1 MPRRTKEE
9 ALATREG
16 LLDAAER
23 VFQSKGVSA
32 TSLADIAAEA
42 GTTRGAIYWHFKD
55 KADLFNAMM
64 ERVVLPLEDAFRDLH
79 HAQAPLESL
88 RGAVLSALERT
99 ANDERTRRVLE
110 VAIHKVEY
118 VESLGA
124 VRARHLQVRGDF
136 IAGMKRTLQAAARAQ
151 DVGLPM
157 PAEQAARGLHALLD
171 GLIHNWL
178 LDPSAFDLARLGR
191 RAVDSYLLGLG
202 FTPARR

>member
-23 VFQSKGVSA
+23 VFQCKGVSA

-42 GTTRGAIYWHFKD
+42 GATRGAIYWHFKD

-64 ERVVLPLEDAFRDLH
+64 ERVVLPLEDAFRQLPDP
-79 HAQAPLESL
+79 QAPLQSL
-88 RGAVLSALERT
+88 RRAVFSALERT
-99 ANDERTRRVLE
+99 ATDERTRRVLE

-118 VESLGA
+118 VDSLGA
-124 VRARHLQVRGDF
+124 VRARHLQVRGEF
-136 IAGMKRTLQAAARAQ
+136 IAVMKRALHAAARAQ
-151 DVGLPM
+151 GLAM
-157 PAEQAARGLHALLD
+157 AMSAEHAARGLHALVD

-178 LDPSAFDLARLGR
+178 LDPQAFDLQRLGR
-191 RAVDSYLLGLG
+191 RVVDSYLLGLG
-202 FTPARR
+202 FAPPER